1 MEKRMKAGSIYVN
14 WILAPA
20 GRVNDE
26 TLFGTITFSRTNQNQ
41 GRSSVNWQVMV
52 DGHTRREMWEVSWKG
67 WRLEH
72 FLCWSNLCLKFLL
85 VKSGMFSLLFAGYY
99 FPSFWIMRSSCS
111 IMFGDEIHVFAFF
124 RSSIIL
130 NPQFPSIFAASV
142 SLLGCASHL
151 VNGLY
156 QYTSRYDGSPTNLLY
171 IYICRYIQ

>member
-1 MEKRMKAGSIYVN
+1 MEKRMKAWSIYVN

-85 VKSGMFSLLFAGYY
+85 VKSSIFSLLFAGYF

-124 RSSIIL
+124 SQL
-130 NPQFPSIFAASV
+130 NHFQSPV
-142 SLLGCASHL
+142 SLHFCCFSLITWVCIPLGKWFTP
-151 VNGLY
+151 VY
-156 QYTSRYDGSPTNLLY
+156 Q
-171 IYICRYIQ
+171 